1 MNQLLQNLSIQIN
14 EKIYLKNPS
23 SSDLG
28 NRIVSES
35 VLMIDELGLEQFNF
49 KKLATR
55 LNTAESSIYRY
66 FDNKHKLLIYH
77 VSWFWTWMEYRLVF
91 STANVHDPYEKLR
104 LALENIASPIEG
116 FEKVAGINMHALERI
131 IVNES
136 SKAFLTKEVEQEN
149 KDGFFRAY
157 KSFCHRIE
165 EFIKQIDP
173 SYPYANALVS
183 TTVDG
188 IQMQKFYA
196 EHLPAL
202 TDFTHREEKIP
213 QMFYRLIIQSLA
225 S

>member
-1 MNQLLQNLSIQIN
+1 MNHLLQNLNIQLN

-28 NRIVSES
+28 QRIISES
-35 VLMIDELGLEQFNF
+35 VLMIDELGLEHFNF

-55 LNTAESSIYRY
+55 LNTTESSIYRY

-91 STANVHDPYEKLR
+91 ATTNVQDKYEKLR
-104 LALENIASPIEG
+104 LALEIVTSPIQE
-116 FEKVAGINMHALERI
+116 FEEVAGVDMRALERI

-165 EFIKQIDP
+165 GIVKEIDP
-173 SYPYANALVS
+173 EYPYANALVS

-196 EHLPAL
+196 EHLPSL
-202 TDFTHREEKIP
+202 TDFRSSEEEISK
-213 QMFYRLIIQSLA
+213 MFYNLVTQSLA

>member
-1 MNQLLQNLSIQIN
+1 MNHLLQNLNIQLN

-28 NRIVSES
+28 HRIVAES
-35 VLMIDELGLEQFNF
+35 VRMIDELGLEQFNF

-55 LNTAESSIYRY
+55 LNTTESSIYRY

-91 STANVHDPYEKLR
+91 ATTNVSDQHEKLR
-104 LALENIASPIEG
+104 LALEIVACPIQG
-116 FEKVAGINMHALERI
+116 FKEVAGVDMIALERI

-165 EFIKQIDP
+165 GIVKEIDP
-173 SYPYANALVS
+173 SYPYPNALVS

-196 EHLPAL
+196 EHLPSL
-202 TDFTHREEKIP
+202 TDFTSAEADIP
-213 QMFYRLIIQSLA
+213 KMFYNLVIQSLA
-225 S
+225 C